1 MPAAIRRFSEAH
13 PQVRVVVDD
22 CAPDQFVSRILGEH
36 VDFGIGTPERAGAE
50 VETQTLLRDHLA
62 LVCTRDHRAGVGEE
76 GGALGGS
83 GRPSR

>member
-22 CAPDQFVSRILGEH
+22 CAPDQFVSRIIGEH
-36 VDFGIGTPERAGAE
+36 VDFGIGTPERPGAE

-62 LVCTRDHRAGVGEE
+62 WSARATIRWRRRRRRCAGPIWAATR
-76 GGALGGS
+76 
-83 GRPSR
+83 